1 MEYPVVL
8 LRKAR
13 HPIAVLKHPVVLKRK
28 ANCPIAVL
36 DAPVVLVDKAV
47 FPAAK
52 LSVPVA
58 EELKFVVEPI
68 EMFEGTFPPP
78 KLTNK
83 PLMVPFEP
91 DVEIEPVTPKD
102 PVISAD
108 PVKGNAAPPP
118 PLPVLTV
125 IGNVVPLPLV
135 NVIVFEDTDAVTIAF
150 GVKDD
155 VKAKLEL
162 TAFKTY
168 EAVTA
173 FDAVPKSEPVNDVA
187 VKEPEMFTVFK
198 AKSPFISGVPEPEAI
213 YNLLLS
219 SVAVEGPAPNPIAI
233 LFEEL
238 PENKHP
244 AF

>member
-1 MEYPVVL
+1 ML
-8 LRKAR
+8 
-13 HPIAVLKHPVVLKRK
+13 I
-28 ANCPIAVL
+28 
-36 DAPVVLVDKAV
+36 DKALP
-47 FPAAK
+47 PAAK
-52 LSVPVA
+52 FPTPVA

-68 EMFEGTFPPP
+68 EIFEATFPPP

-91 DVEIEPVTPKD
+91 DVEIEPVTPND

-150 GVKDD
+150 GVNEA
-155 VKAKLEL
+155 VEAKLEL

-173 FDAVPKSEPVNDVA
+173 FDAVPKSEPVKDVA
-187 VKEPEMFTVFK
+187 VKDPEIFTIFK
-198 AKSPFISGVPEPEAI
+198 AKSPFINGVPEPEAM

-219 SVAVEGPAPNPIAI
+219 SVRVEGPAANPIAI

-244 AF
+244 AFWPNAILLDPADEENKAPRPIAVL

>member
-1 MEYPVVL
+1 MLEFPVVFL
-8 LRKAR
+8 LKD
-13 HPIAVLKHPVVLKRK
+13 PL
-28 ANCPIAVL
+28 
-36 DAPVVLVDKAV
+36 
-47 FPAAK
+47 PAAK

-68 EMFEGTFPPP
+68 EMFVETFPPP
-78 KLTNK
+78 LLKNT

-91 DVEIEPVTPKD
+91 DVEIEPVTPND

-135 NVIVFEDTDAVTIAF
+135 NVIVFEDTDAVTKAF
-150 GVKDD
+150 GVNEA
-155 VKAKLEL
+155 VEAKLEL

-187 VKEPEMFTVFK
+187 VKEPEISTVFA

-219 SVAVEGPAPNPIAI
+219 
-233 LFEEL
+233 
-238 PENKHP
+238 
-244 AF
+244 